1 MMFNYQLSH
10 INWPSAKACLLAA
23 LFCCPVGGRAQTAR
37 EWSLQECVSHAL
49 AHNLSIRQQ
58 EDNVQMQQIQLS
70 TARNSRLPNLSG
82 SVGESF
88 SFGRALTSDNTYANR
103 NTQNT
108 NLSLGTS
115 VPLITGGQLVHE
127 VGVRRL
133 GLEAAI
139 ADSERMRENVT
150 LQVISSYLE
159 CAYQKDMAEVAANQL
174 ELSAMQVRRME
185 LLFQNQKASEADLA
199 QIRSAHAAD
208 ELSLTQQRNSLMLA
222 LLDLSQLLELEHP
235 EGFDV
240 ARPVGE
246 AAADVLLPSPDEVY
260 AQALRIKPQIAAE
273 QLRLQ
278 SARKS
283 VLLARSQLYPSLY
296 FNAGLG
302 SSYYRTS
309 GWQTTGFGRQ
319 LRDNFNQ
326 YFGLSLSV
334 PIFNRLSTRN
344 NIRAARVQVHSQEI
358 QLQQVQQ
365 ALYKEIQQAYYN
377 ALAAQRQCQSSQAA
391 LEAARTAFQLMQR
404 KYENGKANA
413 TEFQEAKTA
422 LLRAQSDEAR
432 ARYTFLFRRKI
443 LHYYQTSTI
452 GD

>member
-1 MMFNYQLSH
+1 MKSIRLS
-10 INWPSAKACLLAA
+10 IIM
-23 LFCCPVGGRAQTAR
+23 LFLTPVVLQAQTAR
-37 EWSLQECVSHAL
+37 EWSLQECVSYAL

-58 EDNVQMQQIQLS
+58 EDNVQIQQIQLS

-88 SFGRALTSDNTYANR
+88 SFGRALTADNTYANR
-103 NTQNT
+103 NTQNMSM
-108 NLSLGTS
+108 SLGTS

-127 VGVRRL
+127 VNIRRL
-133 GLEAAI
+133 GLQAAI
-139 ADSERMRENVT
+139 QDSERMRENVT
-150 LQVISSYLE
+150 LQVVSSYLE
-159 CAYQKDMAEVAANQL
+159 CAYQKDMIEVARNQV
-174 ELSAMQVRRME
+174 ELSALQVHRME

-208 ELSLTQQRNSLMLA
+208 ELSLTQQRNSYMLA
-222 LLDLSQLLELEHP
+222 LLDLTQLLELEHP

-240 ARPVGE
+240 QRPAGDK
-246 AAADVLLPSPDEVY
+246 ADDVLLPSPDEVY
-260 AQALRIKPQIAAE
+260 AQALGIKPQVIAE

-278 SARKS
+278 SAQKNI
-283 VLLARSQLYPSLY
+283 LLARSQLFPSLY

-319 LRDNFNQ
+319 LKDNFNQ

-344 NIRAARVQVHSQEI
+344 NIRAARVQVHAQEI
-358 QLQQVQQ
+358 QFEQTKKD
-365 ALYKEIQQAYYN
+365 LYKEIQQAYYN
-377 ALAAQRQCQSSQAA
+377 ALASQRQCQSSQAA
-391 LEAARTAFQLMQR
+391 LNAAQTSFDLTQR

-413 TEFQEAKTA
+413 TEFQESKTA
-422 LLRAQSDEAR
+422 LMRAQSDDAR
-432 ARYTFLFRRKI
+432 ARYTFLFRQKI
-443 LHYYQTSTI
+443 LHFYQTSTI
-452 GD
+452 EG

>member
-1 MMFNYQLSH
+1 MYSLRLSF
-10 INWPSAKACLLAA
+10 IALLLLPAS
-23 LFCCPVGGRAQTAR
+23 LRAQTAR
-37 EWSLQECVSHAL
+37 EWSLQECVSYAL
-49 AHNLSIRQQ
+49 AHNLNIRQQ
-58 EDNVQMQQIQLS
+58 EDNVQLQQIQLS

-82 SVGESF
+82 SAGESF
-88 SFGRALTSDNTYANR
+88 SFGRALTADNTYANR

-127 VGVRRL
+127 VGVQRL
-133 GLEAAI
+133 GLQAAI
-139 ADSERMRENVT
+139 EDSERMRENVT
-150 LQVISSYLE
+150 LQVISAYLE
-159 CAYQKDMAEVAANQL
+159 CAYQKDMVRVAADQV
-174 ELSAMQVRRME
+174 ELSALQVRRME

-208 ELSLTQQRNSLMLA
+208 ELTLTQQRNSLMLS
-222 LLDLSQLLELEHP
+222 LLELSQLLELEHP

-240 ARPVGE
+240 VQPVGE
-246 AAADVLLPSPDEVY
+246 PAEGVLLPSPDEVY
-260 AQALRIKPQIAAE
+260 AQALGIKPQIAAE

-319 LRDNFNQ
+319 LKDNFNQ
-326 YFGLSLSV
+326 YFGFSLSV
-334 PIFNRLSTRN
+334 PIFNRLATRN
-344 NIRAARVQVHSQEI
+344 NIRAARVRVHTQEI
-358 QLQQVQQ
+358 QLEQTRQ

-377 ALAAQRQCQSSQAA
+377 ALASQRQCQSSQAA
-391 LEAARTAFQLMQR
+391 LNAAQTAFDLTQR

-422 LLRAQSDEAR
+422 LLRAQSDDAR

-443 LHYYQTSTI
+443 LHFYQTSGI
-452 GD
+452 EG